1 MTRLALIPARGGSKG
16 IPGKNLARV
25 GGMSLLGR
33 AIRCAMD
40 AGIFDAVVVSTDDAA
55 IAEEAS
61 RAGASVP
68 FMRPAPLATDTAP
81 VIETVTDA
89 LARLEASGA
98 VRFDLVALLEPTSP
112 LRTAAIVRDV
122 VAIAERDPYD
132 AALSVSVVP
141 ARFHPRK
148 QFREEADGRLVHVTD
163 DGPALITRQQLT
175 PTFVR
180 NGMCYAT
187 RRGALDRGT
196 GVLGN
201 VTGYVLVDGPIVNID
216 DPDDLELARRL
227 IHAP

>member
-16 IPGKNLARV
+16 IPGKNLAHV
-25 GGMSLLGR
+25 GGMSLLAR
-33 AIRCAMD
+33 AIRCALD

-68 FMRPAPLATDTAP
+68 FMRPAPLATDAAP

-89 LARLEASGA
+89 LERLEAGGA
-98 VRFDLVALLEPTSP
+98 ARFDLVALLEPTSP
-112 LRTAAIVRDV
+112 LRTPAIVRDV
-122 VAIAERDPYD
+122 VALAERDPYD
-132 AALSVSVVP
+132 AALSVSAVP

-148 QFREEADGRLVHVTD
+148 QFRAEAGGRLVHVTE
-163 DGPALITRQQLT
+163 DGPGLIARQQLT

-187 RRGALDRGT
+187 RRAALDRGT
-196 GVLGN
+196 GVLGT
-201 VTGYVLVDGPIVNID
+201 VTAYVLVDGPIVNID
-216 DPDDLELARRL
+216 DPEDLELARRL
-227 IHAP
+227 IEGP